1 MGSVYVNWEGTC
13 RERAVQEE
21 LVGFLR
27 ELAECS
33 QTRCRGPAPARSAF
47 LTLMMGPRE
56 QNAPRIEPIRM
67 FDQEITGR
75 IVLDPKLARDGQA
88 LHDEV
93 QRLKPEMIAINT
105 GGTDKAEAFSLRLD
119 SSEAQWCLGLQRLR
133 VYGIDFQLFDPRGL
147 YPGADRM
154 SFVFLES
161 ADLPSLNGCL
171 AQVENREQCQSY
183 QNEVIRAA
191 DWYVS
196 APTIHLR
203 YYLEEWSD
211 FLLSWVKY
219 FFVPD
224 LYYRRYEEM
233 SGHESLR
240 AAIENECR
248 EYGENDT
255 KRVLLIGL
263 QMQFEKEADEYA
275 QRMSDEA

>member
-133 VYGIDFQLFDPRGL
+133 VYGIDFQLFDPRRL
-147 YPGADRM
+147 YPGADRPAWRVPVLV
-154 SFVFLES
+154 SSIDPTVFKSPAFNAVFAATCLLAPH
-161 ADLPSLNGCL
+161 ADNATCIV
-171 AQVENREQCQSY
+171 Q
-183 QNEVIRAA
+183 
-191 DWYVS
+191 
-196 APTIHLR
+196 T
-203 YYLEEWSD
+203 
-211 FLLSWVKY
+211 F
-219 FFVPD
+219 
-224 LYYRRYEEM
+224 
-233 SGHESLR
+233 
-240 AAIENECR
+240 
-248 EYGENDT
+248 
-255 KRVLLIGL
+255 
-263 QMQFEKEADEYA
+263 
-275 QRMSDEA
+275 